1 MFQNKILCLFP
12 KFKKMAKQ
20 KEKTT
25 ELLIVEHLEK
35 NGQKMS
41 WLAKQIG
48 VSQGHLHSVLKGDMY
63 KKRELTPENREKIN
77 TVLKT
82 KF

>member
-25 ELLIVEHLEK
+25 ELLIVEHLKK

-77 TVLKT
+77 TVLNT
-82 KF
+82 NF